1 MSPGFDPASFG
12 ILKPFL
18 KCCQTLDNQ
27 MLVFVSFVNSRDED
41 YHRSLSS
48 RWLGR
53 ALFYGPL
60 EAAPASVAALL
71 CKISGWLLVDAMV
84 LVRLPD

>member
-1 MSPGFDPASFG
+1 MSPGFDIASLG

-41 YHRSLSS
+41 YYRSLSS

-60 EAAPASVAALL
+60 GAAPAPRARRL
-71 CKISGWLLVDAMV
+71 V
-84 LVRLPD
+84 LVPPQE